1 MQSKYTIPVPERSV
15 LLTIDVQRDF
25 TDPGAAAEIP
35 GTSDRVPT
43 MRRVL
48 DAYRQYRLPIV
59 HVVRLYLADG
69 TNVDV
74 CRREMIEEGQSI
86 VRPGSDGAE
95 LVEPLKP
102 DPEVQLDADLLLAG
116 RLQLLAP
123 GEWAMYKPRWDA
135 FYRTPLE
142 KHLRDLAITTV
153 VVVGCNFPHCPRAT
167 IYGASMRDFRTVLI
181 ADAVSGVYQRGLQEL
196 ESIGVATPSSEE
208 YLGWLAQ
215 PDLERAASRATE
227 AGSP

>member
-1 MQSKYTIPVPERSV
+1 MGAVYSLFGAMQSKYTTPVPERSV

-25 TDPGAAAEIP
+25 TDPGATAEIP
-35 GTSDRVPT
+35 GTSDRVPA

-48 DAYRQYRLPIV
+48 DAYRQHRLPIV

-69 TNVDV
+69 RNVDL
-74 CRREMIEEGQSI
+74 CRREIIEEGKA
-86 VRPGSDGAE
+86 VVLPESDGAE
-95 LVEPLKP
+95 LVECLKP
-102 DPEVQLDADLLLAG
+102 DPDLRLDANMLLAG
-116 RLQLLAP
+116 RLQMLASS
-123 GEWAMYKPRWDA
+123 EWAMYKPRWDA

-153 VVVGCNFPHCPRAT
+153 VVVGCNFPNCPRAT

-181 ADAVSGVYQRGLQEL
+181 ADAVSSVYDQGLQEL

-208 YLGWLAQ
+208 YLGWL
-215 PDLERAASRATE
+215 SRFHHTY
-227 AGSP
+227 